1 VLRELG
7 TKPIVNADENIILQ
21 VQLGAL
27 RSLRH
32 DLQLWRDAPSYASS
46 FHITTLPSPEEPYT
60 SLIYTSNKA
69 VQLICAYSAIMIL
82 INSALIL
89 LSQRDS
95 NTNFNFLKERNLQL
109 ARQICQSYKC
119 SRNYAPVG
127 SPAVDFALR
136 VAYLVPDE
144 RTRQF
149 VVQKMNEMA
158 KPLDGAREYVVQVT
172 DLEDCFDY
180 LKY

>member
-1 VLRELG
+1 LNANENSLLQEQSALLR
-7 TKPIVNADENIILQ
+7 
-21 VQLGAL
+21 AL
-27 RSLRH
+27 HH
-32 DLQLWRDAPSYASS
+32 DLQLWRDTPSYASS
-46 FHITTLPSPEEPYT
+46 FHTTTLPSPEEPYT

-82 INSALIL
+82 INSALML
-89 LSQRDS
+89 LSRRDS
-95 NTNFNFLKERNLQL
+95 NPAFNLLKERNLQL

-144 RTRQF
+144 RMREF
-149 VVQKMNEMA
+149 IVLKMNEMA
-158 KPLDGAREYVVQVT
+158 KPLDGEREYVVKAAE
-172 DLEDCFDY
+172 LEGCFDY
-180 LKY
+180 LRY